1 MFKLKN
7 ENVAIPVVLIA
18 GILWSFGPLVVR
30 YMDQPELVP
39 WQYLFARGITIFILL
54 NIYLFFEEGLDFLN
68 NYKKIKNNKISL
80 YTLDGQIELKFQSK
94 AWLRK
99 QIIYKDK
106 DNRQQIGYGKK
117 FQNFNE
123 FLKKGDV
130 ILLKKQDTIYSI
142 SQIPKVNGAIVVI
155 DPNTGRVLAMTGG
168 YQFTKS
174 EFNRAT
180 QALRQ
185 PGSAFKPFIYAAALD
200 LGYSP
205 NSIFFDEPTEIEIE
219 GSKIYSP
226 KNYTGEYLGPVT
238 LNQALSGSIN
248 TVAVKLANEI
258 GIEKIRAIAN
268 DFGIR
273 SRIGKGLAVAL
284 GSSEVNLLELTSAYA
299 GFLSSGKKV
308 NPIGWFDL
316 KIRGEK
322 GVLMSADRSEG
333 MQVIDQNASAALLYM
348 LYDVVEN
355 GTGNRAKIPGWDIA
369 GKTGTSQLMK
379 DAWFIGFNTEYV
391 CGIWMG
397 YDNNTPLKGVTGGGL
412 PAELW
417 SNIIKQLIKQNTP
430 SSLPYL
436 IPEEFEKIAGQ
447 RKDDDKL
454 IQQDKKN
461 TSMIRALLDTLF
473 GN

>member
-1 MFKLKN
+1 M
-7 ENVAIPVVLIA
+7 
-18 GILWSFGPLVVR
+18 
-30 YMDQPELVP
+30 
-39 WQYLFARGITIFILL
+39 
-54 NIYLFFEEGLDFLN
+54 
-68 NYKKIKNNKISL
+68 
-80 YTLDGQIELKFQSK
+80 
-94 AWLRK
+94 
-99 QIIYKDK
+99 
-106 DNRQQIGYGKK
+106 
-117 FQNFNE
+117 
-123 FLKKGDV
+123 
-130 ILLKKQDTIYSI
+130 
-142 SQIPKVNGAIVVI
+142 
-155 DPNTGRVLAMTGG
+155 
-168 YQFTKS
+168 
-174 EFNRAT
+174 
-180 QALRQ
+180 
-185 PGSAFKPFIYAAALD
+185 
-200 LGYSP
+200 
-205 NSIFFDEPTEIEIE
+205 
-219 GSKIYSP
+219 
-226 KNYTGEYLGPVT
+226 
-238 LNQALSGSIN
+238 
-248 TVAVKLANEI
+248 
-258 GIEKIRAIAN
+258 
-268 DFGIR
+268 
-273 SRIGKGLAVAL
+273 
-284 GSSEVNLLELTSAYA
+284 TSAYA
-299 GFLSSGKKV
+299 GFLSNGKKV

-333 MQVIDQNASAALLYM
+333 MQVIDPNASAALLYM

-447 RKDDDKL
+447 RKDDEKL
-454 IQQDKKN
+454 NQQDKKN